1 MDRQFMVR
9 LRLGVQQLER
19 KFVVSQFLV
28 VEFVVSQLLVC
39 Q

>member
-1 MDRQFMVR
+1 MGRQFMVR